1 MDGGQDT
8 ILPVLKGDD
17 IGQKS
22 RKKSLGHQWRC
33 FVPPILAYGLLGLV
47 LTWPAVAHF
56 ASHVPGDGIDDPS
69 LAWNLWW
76 ARHAFVD
83 TPQNPFNVA
92 WQFWPV
98 GINLAFY
105 TLTLL
110 NGLLGIPLQLAFGVI
125 PTYNLL
131 LLSSYAIGGFG
142 AYLLCMDVL
151 GAVDKDTSRQGDKE
165 KGRQGKRG
173 AREWSAALPLA
184 AFLGGALYA
193 FASSKMFYAAL
204 GQGNIASSQWIPFA
218 ALYLLRAARRDGRSR
233 DAGMAALFLVLQAY
247 AELTYASFLLLF
259 AVLVALWG
267 LLRSLAKPWSLIARF
282 LLIGLLFTLGIAPFL
297 ANMLPDLRAEGD
309 FFASGGGFSDQFS
322 ADLAGYAL
330 PTQLHPVFGDV
341 IRRVAHDSA
350 PQADGSHFPVDKG
363 QQIYVGY
370 VALVLALIGLWRGRR
385 SAEAWLWA
393 VTALVFF
400 TLSLGPSL
408 RVLGYDQGISLPFA
422 WISRLPFFEAN
433 RYPSRYSVMLLLGLA
448 PLTALGLR
456 TLGLALYR
464 DPGARSGLL
473 DPGRSSAGVRNRH
486 FVYGALFAFLLA
498 VLLFEHL
505 SIPLPLADL
514 RVPAMYKRVAAESG
528 DFALLEIPPGW
539 RNGARVAGKADTVIM
554 QQLWNQTTHGKRVL
568 GGNTSRNPEFKFQ
581 YFSENPT
588 LALLI
593 ALTNAAD
600 LPQHTALREALAGGE
615 ITDSDRAQA
624 SDLAALLHIRY
635 VMVHRDKIP
644 SETERALQ
652 ALLPLE
658 LVEEAGTLA
667 LYRIA
672 DDLIVPQSFRL
683 GEEASR
689 VVLAEGWSPPSGE
702 PGVYAERPEVRLLLP
717 LPPERTKVRLKG
729 RSLAPNQEVSLVV
742 NGREIASGL
751 MPDQPGWLTLD
762 VPAAADRPP
771 LSDVQLRFSRLQP
784 VNELEG
790 GPWTVGKTGVE
801 SPGSILVRSA
811 GEETGDFAHIYL
823 NGVDLSPGER
833 GYNLVALDPR
843 DGNILAREAFDTH
856 ADPAASS
863 RLTAWVEGLPQG
875 SIVAG
880 AVRDEAS
887 MNLSEQARSALSS
900 LGVATDLRGHF
911 RWGHAFIGATGA
923 PAGSAVESV
932 DGIRPAQVSIGTP
945 VSAPQVAAWLSDVA
959 LGD

>member
-22 RKKSLGHQWRC
+22 RKKSLGHQWRS
-33 FVPPILAYGLLGLV
+33 FVLPILAYGLLGLV

-341 IRRVAHDSA
+341 IRRVA
-350 PQADGSHFPVDKG
+350 
-363 QQIYVGY
+363 
-370 VALVLALIGLWRGRR
+370 
-385 SAEAWLWA
+385 
-393 VTALVFF
+393 
-400 TLSLGPSL
+400 
-408 RVLGYDQGISLPFA
+408 
-422 WISRLPFFEAN
+422 
-433 RYPSRYSVMLLLGLA
+433 
-448 PLTALGLR
+448 
-456 TLGLALYR
+456 
-464 DPGARSGLL
+464 PG
-473 DPGRSSAGVRNRH
+473 
-486 FVYGALFAFLLA
+486 
-498 VLLFEHL
+498 
-505 SIPLPLADL
+505 
-514 RVPAMYKRVAAESG
+514 
-528 DFALLEIPPGW
+528 
-539 RNGARVAGKADTVIM
+539 
-554 QQLWNQTTHGKRVL
+554 
-568 GGNTSRNPEFKFQ
+568 
-581 YFSENPT
+581 
-588 LALLI
+588 
-593 ALTNAAD
+593 
-600 LPQHTALREALAGGE
+600 
-615 ITDSDRAQA
+615 
-624 SDLAALLHIRY
+624 
-635 VMVHRDKIP
+635 
-644 SETERALQ
+644 
-652 ALLPLE
+652 
-658 LVEEAGTLA
+658 
-667 LYRIA
+667 
-672 DDLIVPQSFRL
+672 
-683 GEEASR
+683 
-689 VVLAEGWSPPSGE
+689 
-702 PGVYAERPEVRLLLP
+702 
-717 LPPERTKVRLKG
+717 
-729 RSLAPNQEVSLVV
+729 
-742 NGREIASGL
+742 
-751 MPDQPGWLTLD
+751 
-762 VPAAADRPP
+762 
-771 LSDVQLRFSRLQP
+771 
-784 VNELEG
+784 
-790 GPWTVGKTGVE
+790 
-801 SPGSILVRSA
+801 
-811 GEETGDFAHIYL
+811 
-823 NGVDLSPGER
+823 
-833 GYNLVALDPR
+833 
-843 DGNILAREAFDTH
+843 
-856 ADPAASS
+856 
-863 RLTAWVEGLPQG
+863 
-875 SIVAG
+875 
-880 AVRDEAS
+880 
-887 MNLSEQARSALSS
+887 
-900 LGVATDLRGHF
+900 
-911 RWGHAFIGATGA
+911 
-923 PAGSAVESV
+923 
-932 DGIRPAQVSIGTP
+932 
-945 VSAPQVAAWLSDVA
+945 
-959 LGD
+959 